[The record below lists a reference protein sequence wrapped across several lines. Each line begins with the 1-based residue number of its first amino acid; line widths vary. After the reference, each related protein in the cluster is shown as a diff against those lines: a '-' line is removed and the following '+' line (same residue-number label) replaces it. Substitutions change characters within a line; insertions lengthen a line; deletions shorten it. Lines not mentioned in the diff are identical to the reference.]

1 MLDIIKKIKYWL
13 IFFLVN
19 IFFLDEIFALLFMI
33 CVLGNEKLMAIKTL
47 IALPYCIFVIANKFY
62 LLPLIC
68 YISIKYIKQEEIVD
82 FFIKWKSSFKI
93 QILYLIIA
101 FVSMPILY
109 TILSLDD
116 LGKYSIYELFKT
128 YFVLN
133 IQMGLYQAYL
143 ILYFY
148 WFIEYIFKSNKYL
161 KSLKQNKILPLLQ
174 DIFILIQCLKLKS
187 IIDFIK
193 KHWLFAIIV
202 AISITI
208 VMLI

>member
-1 MLDIIKKIKYWL
+1 
-13 IFFLVN
+13 
-19 IFFLDEIFALLFMI
+19 
-33 CVLGNEKLMAIKTL
+33 
-47 IALPYCIFVIANKFY
+47 
-62 LLPLIC
+62 
-68 YISIKYIKQEEIVD
+68 
-82 FFIKWKSSFKI
+82 
-93 QILYLIIA
+93 
-101 FVSMPILY
+101 MPILY